1 MRQSGSVSFEQN
13 SQIPRS
19 IARTAGLALR
29 QNGGTSPAVFADT
42 SLPPGGFPPK
52 TTNPTAPDDFTI
64 PVRSVPK
71 TKPRLASAQVAAGDC
86 DRTEW
91 DQTLPFEDMDV
102 SGNISMRSIAVM
114 NQKGGV
120 GKTTS
125 SVNLAAALARQG
137 RRVCLMDLDPQG
149 HASLHLGIE
158 AGPDMASVY
167 NVFTQETTLDHS
179 RQLIVDNLSLVPAN
193 IDLAAAEM
201 ELAGVQGREF
211 FLRNAMKHWKE
222 QNRFDYVIMDCPP
235 SLGVLT
241 INALTAA
248 TEVFIPLQPH
258 FFALQGLS
266 KLFETTALV
275 TRRLNRD
282 LRVTG
287 IMLCLY
293 ESGTRL
299 AADVVEDLRQF
310 LKSSDTETPWARAA
324 IFKTRIRRNIK
335 LAEAP
340 GFGQS
345 VLDYAPGSAGA
356 VDYIDMAEEVLAME
370 TAAARPTTVSA
381 DTLEPARA
389 AA

>member
-1 MRQSGSVSFEQN
+1 
-13 SQIPRS
+13 
-19 IARTAGLALR
+19 
-29 QNGGTSPAVFADT
+29 
-42 SLPPGGFPPK
+42 
-52 TTNPTAPDDFTI
+52 
-64 PVRSVPK
+64 
-71 TKPRLASAQVAAGDC
+71 
-86 DRTEW
+86 
-91 DQTLPFEDMDV
+91 
-102 SGNISMRSIAVM
+102 MRSIAVM

-248 TEVFIPLQPH
+248 TEVD
-258 FFALQGLS
+258 
-266 KLFETTALV
+266 T
-275 TRRLNRD
+275 
-282 LRVTG
+282 
-287 IMLCLY
+287 
-293 ESGTRL
+293 
-299 AADVVEDLRQF
+299 
-310 LKSSDTETPWARAA
+310 SS
-324 IFKTRIRRNIK
+324 
-335 LAEAP
+335 
-340 GFGQS
+340 
-345 VLDYAPGSAGA
+345 
-356 VDYIDMAEEVLAME
+356 
-370 TAAARPTTVSA
+370 
-381 DTLEPARA
+381 
-389 AA
+389 